1 MTKARVAYRILGLLG
16 LALAAGSGPAL
27 AAPAAEPP
35 VWETKTIRDARGR
48 LESCAI
54 VRAFD
59 DASILSFALS
69 RERDFFM
76 VVSNPDLHLPS
87 GWGGMA
93 HYAIDDGLEFRAY
106 AEAVGG
112 SLIVDLPES
121 AALQVMLGD
130 GSWLYIGELGDRG
143 YALDGLKVGL
153 RSLGK
158 CVDQAMAAEAGAG
171 AKPKETAAA
180 PEPAKPA
187 AATTPVPAQAQTSP
201 PVPAAPTPAPP
212 APSAAAVVEAD
223 LGTYDFEETARTDW
237 PHLQRRL
244 SPLLNNREPV
254 IRPRIRSRDGRV
266 FYSLR
271 VGGFPDRA
279 AAERFCNAVEAKKQE
294 CTAR

>member
-16 LALAAGSGPAL
+16 LALAAAGGQAQ

-35 VWETKTIRDARGR
+35 VWETKAIRDARGR

-93 HYAIDDGLEFRAY
+93 HYAVDDGLEFRAY

-143 YALDGLKVGL
+143 YALDGLKAGL
-153 RSLGK
+153 RALGK
-158 CVDQAMAAEAGAG
+158 CVDQAVVAEAGTT

-180 PEPAKPA
+180 SEPAKPA
-187 AATTPVPAQAQTSP
+187 AASVPA
-201 PVPAAPTPAPP
+201 PAPASTPAPAQTASAP
-212 APSAAAVVEAD
+212 QAPSATAVEAD
-223 LGTYDFEETARTDW
+223 LGTYDFEETARADW

-254 IRPRIRSRDGRV
+254 FRPRVRSRDGRV

-279 AAERFCNAVEAKKQE
+279 AAERFCNAVAARKQE